1 MLIKTER
8 LHIRRITEDD
18 WQSIKAIRD
27 DFLLSQYA
35 QYDTPFSTKE
45 EDMQEKVIWRCER
58 NHL

>member
-18 WQSIKAIRD
+18 WQSIKAIRE
-27 DFLLSQYA
+27 
-35 QYDTPFSTKE
+35 PFSTKE